1 MKNILII
8 TTLLWLLNYKFF
20 LSLFTTVSSSYAV
33 LYEIIVYFIILLFL
47 LTLFSW
53 NKIANA
59 IFINILLVISVIGL
73 YFINTMGIVIDGN
86 MLNNVLSTDSSEAL
100 ELLDIN
106 FYIYTLVCFVLL
118 YLLNLKV
125 ILKQNRLPLKK
136 YLTYIF
142 AILILFFGFYKID
155 RVVFDDFMTDD
166 TPYVA
171 PLFMIPAITDYMIM
185 QKRSVDINKQNIS
198 SEYQLNSDSN
208 DTIVVF
214 VLGESARGDRF
225 GINGYY
231 KDTTPNFTNNEN
243 LVSFKNA
250 SSCDTSTLNSIPC
263 LLTRDTH
270 DEYDNIIRE
279 NSFVE
284 IYKDL
289 GYETYWFSRNSDQK
303 RIKNFCQE
311 AAVCKYEHDLDYDE
325 DLLPQ
330 LSEILK
336 NQNNKLIVLHTL
348 GSHIDY
354 NERVPQK
361 YQIFKPLC
369 DVGVSS
375 CEKEKLDN
383 SYDNTIYYTDIFLTK
398 IMDILKDKKAC
409 IIYTSD
415 HGESLGEKS
424 LGIVKRFG
432 HSTPYNVAPKEQT
445 TVPFILWFSDKYLR
459 SKSLDLKKMRKLE
472 DISHDNIFDTVLGC
486 GYISKIKGKTLNI
499 CDK

>member
-1 MKNILII
+1 
-8 TTLLWLLNYKFF
+8 
-20 LSLFTTVSSSYAV
+20 
-33 LYEIIVYFIILLFL
+33 
-47 LTLFSW
+47 
-53 NKIANA
+53 
-59 IFINILLVISVIGL
+59 
-73 YFINTMGIVIDGN
+73 MGIVIDGN
-86 MLNNVLSTDSSEAL
+86 MLNNVLSTDSSEAF
-100 ELLDIN
+100 ELLNIN
-106 FYIYTLVCFVLL
+106 FYIYILVFFVLL

-125 ILKQNRLPLKK
+125 ILKQNSLPLKK

-142 AILILFFGFYKID
+142 VILIVFFGFYKID

-166 TPYVA
+166 TPNVA
-171 PLFMIPAITDYMIM
+171 PLFMIPAITDYIIM
-185 QKRSVDINKQNIS
+185 QKRSVDINKKNIS

-263 LLTRDTH
+263 LLMRDTH
-270 DEYDNIIRE
+270 DEYDNVIRE

-311 AAVCKYEHDLDYDE
+311 AAVCKYERDLNYDE
-325 DLLPQ
+325 ELLPQ

-336 NQNNKLIVLHTL
+336 NQNNKLVVLHTL

-369 DVGVSS
+369 NVGVSS

-383 SYDNTIYYTDIFLTK
+383 SYDNTIYYTDIFLTQ
-398 IMDILKDKKAC
+398 IMDMLKDKKAC

-432 HSTPYNVAPKEQT
+432 HSTPYDVAPKEQT
-445 TVPFILWFSDKYLR
+445 TVPFILWFSDKYLQ
-459 SKSLDLKKMRKLE
+459 SKKLNLKKMRKLE
-472 DISHDNIFDTVLGC
+472 GISHDNIFDTVLGC
-486 GYISKIKGKTLNI
+486 GHISKIKGKTLNI

>member
-1 MKNILII
+1 LKNILII

-73 YFINTMGIVIDGN
+73 YFINSMGIVIDGN
-86 MLNNVLSTDSSEAL
+86 MLNNVLSTDSSEAF

-106 FYIYTLVCFVLL
+106 FYIYVFVCFVLL
-118 YLLNLKV
+118 YLLNIKV
-125 ILKQNRLPLKK
+125 IFKQNSLPLKK

-142 AILILFFGFYKID
+142 AILIVFFGFYKID

-166 TPYVA
+166 TPNVA
-171 PLFMIPAITDYMIM
+171 PLFMIPAITDYIIM
-185 QKRSVDINKQNIS
+185 QKRSVDINKKNIS

-311 AAVCKYEHDLDYDE
+311 AAVCKYEHDLDYDGE
-325 DLLPQ
+325 LLPQ
-330 LSEILK
+330 LNEILK

-369 DVGVSS
+369 NLGVSS

-383 SYDNTIYYTDIFLTK
+383 SYDNTIYYTNIFLTK
-398 IMDILKDKKAC
+398 IMDMLKDKKAC

-432 HSTPYNVAPKEQT
+432 HSTPYNIAPKEQT
-445 TVPFILWFSDKYLR
+445 TVPFILWFSDKYLQ
-459 SKSLDLKKMRKLE
+459 SKKLNLKKMRKLE
-472 DISHDNIFDTVLGC
+472 GISHDNVFDTVLGC
-486 GYISKIKGKTLNI
+486 GHISKIKGKTLNI